1 MRCVLV
7 GFNGSDC
14 ALAAVLRARDIALE
28 RAARLHILSVATV
41 PAFGFDAC
49 MDDVMEQQIAHCEA
63 ALQSLKARL
72 PETRDMIRLSLRIG
86 DPWRVVVG
94 YAAEYGAGEI
104 VVGCRRQWFQRWPAS
119 RVVRRI
125 VAHAPCA
132 VTVVMNQRYAP
143 LASTRGA
150 IA

>member
-1 MRCVLV
+1 MGCVLV

-28 RAARLHILSVATV
+28 RAARLHILTAVTV
-41 PAFGFDAC
+41 PAFGLDAC
-49 MDDVMEQQIAHCEA
+49 MDDVMEQQIAHCDA

-86 DPWRVVVG
+86 DPWRVVVD

-104 VVGCRRQWFQRWPAS
+104 VVGCRGQWFRRWPAS

-143 LASTRGA
+143 LASTRDA
-150 IA
+150 LA